1 MRKKRFTYAIHA
13 ISEALYPP
21 DGGAPARPKRQPVH
35 HPKSRDITDILKGP
49 EQISQHRD
57 FFEKLTA
64 REQRYMLHARVVHL
78 LREGGL
84 LVPPVD
90 TGPLGVEL
98 AQAVLLAQER
108 GVAYVCPGLMRP
120 PSLRRQ
126 YVARGWAQHLLFACL
141 KPMLFQIRR
150 LDDDDGGGGGGGG
163 GAGTGCELRVV
174 DIHSNLD
181 DRELTAAMHCK
192 LSLYAYFLPRILPSI
207 PGLRLARPALLWRYT
222 GCCAAECTD
231 AGCALRAGAEE
242 GALDYLRRGEREVE
256 PSEGMAED
264 ALFKR
269 LPRVVGLQRAAVGLQ
284 RVEGGK
290 RKTREVETATEV

>member
-150 LDDDDGGGGGGGG
+150 LDGDDDDGGGGGA
-163 GAGTGCELRVV
+163 AGTACELRVV

-181 DRELTAAMHCK
+181 DRE

-231 AGCALRAGAEE
+231 AGCVLRVGAEE

-256 PSEGMAED
+256 PSESMAEE
-264 ALFKR
+264 ALFVT
-269 LPRVVGLQRAAVGLQ
+269 LPRVVRLQRATVGVQ
-284 RVEGGK
+284 RVERGE
-290 RKTREVETATEV
+290 RETREAGTATGV